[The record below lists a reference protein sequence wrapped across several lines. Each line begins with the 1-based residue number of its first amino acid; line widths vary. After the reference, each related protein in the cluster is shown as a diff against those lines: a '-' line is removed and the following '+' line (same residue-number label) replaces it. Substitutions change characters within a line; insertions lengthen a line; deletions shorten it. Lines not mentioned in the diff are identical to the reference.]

1 MSKHL
6 DDVKTTRFLKKVIAF
21 SSGGPFLEGY
31 VLSIVSV
38 AFIQMKPDLN
48 IDQHWSGLIG
58 VAALVG
64 LTFGALVGGWA
75 TDILGRKKMFIVDLA
90 MIIFLSLL
98 FLAVDSPLH
107 IVVLRFLIGVAI
119 GADYP
124 IATAIIA
131 EFAPRRIRAI
141 CLGIIAGV
149 WYLGANVALIVGYVL
164 MAFSHSWRW
173 MLASSVVPCV
183 LILIG
188 RWSIPE
194 SPRWL
199 HMRGRQEEAQ
209 EIIDRIY
216 GPGYHIDDEVTEKT
230 SYRKLFQGTYLRRVL
245 FVSVIWLC
253 QVIPMFAIYTY
264 GPQIMAQVGL
274 ADGNSALIGEVVIGT
289 MFLLGTIPAMILAEH
304 WGRRPLIIWSFVGMT
319 VSTAVLG
326 IIPTPHAF
334 VVVICFSLYALFSGG
349 PGNLQWLYPNELFP
363 TDIRASAMGLATAFS
378 RIGTVV
384 SIYILPS
391 FLDTY
396 GKEFLMI
403 GAAVISLIGLA
414 VSIAWAPE
422 TRGLPLSVT
431 SSPNFEGK

>member
-1 MSKHL
+1 MTKRL
-6 DDVKTTRFLKKVIAF
+6 DDVEVTPFLKKVITF

-38 AFIQMKPDLN
+38 AFVQMTPDLN
-48 IDQHWSGLIG
+48 IDHHWNGLIG

-64 LTFGALVGGWA
+64 ITFGALIGGWV
-75 TDILGRKKMFIVDLA
+75 TDILGRKKMFIIDLSL
-90 MIIFLSLL
+90 IILLSLL
-98 FLAVDSPLH
+98 FLIAVSPLH
-107 IVVLRFLIGVAI
+107 VALLRFFIGAAI

-149 WYLGANVALIVGYVL
+149 WYLGANVALIVGYGL
-164 MAFSHSWRW
+164 ASFPNSWRW
-173 MLASSVVPCV
+173 MLASSVVPC
-183 LILIG
+183 LIILIG

-199 HMRGRQEEAQ
+199 HMRGRQAEAQ

-216 GPGYHIDDEVTEKT
+216 GPGYRIDDEVTENT
-230 SYRKLFQGTYLRRVL
+230 SYSKLLQGTYLRRVV
-245 FVSVIWLC
+245 FVSTIWLC

-274 ADGNSALIGEVVIGT
+274 ADGKSALIGEVVIGT

-304 WGRRPLIIWSFVGMT
+304 WGRRPLIIWSFIGMT

-326 IIPTPHAF
+326 LISAPHAL
-334 VVVICFSLYALFSGG
+334 VIVLCFSLYALFSGG

-363 TDIRASAMGLATAFS
+363 TNIRASAMGLATALS
-378 RIGTVV
+378 RIGTVI
-384 SIYILPS
+384 SIYILPG
-391 FLDTY
+391 FIEHY
-396 GKEFLMI
+396 GKNHLML
-403 GAAVISLIGLA
+403 GAAVISFIGVV